1 MQQRRGRQLGLFVSA
16 AQVSSNDF
24 KTGMSIEVDG
34 QPYKVVGTYFNVV
47 YGCST
52 IRFVDDIDMFSMQSS
67 CTSSQEREQPLFAP
81 N

>member
-34 QPYKVVGTYFNVV
+34 QPYKVVGTY
-47 YGCST
+47 
-52 IRFVDDIDMFSMQSS
+52 IERDI
-67 CTSSQEREQPLFAP
+67 
-81 N
+81 